1 MSSRSDNDWNAI
13 SSSGDSL
20 SLTHI
25 HIHHRTRLQAYPNE
39 IKSWGSSSKMASQW
53 FCGYVYLLQLPN
65 ANFERVW
72 SFSSLSKCWERSI
85 CFWSV
90 SSTGRAQTRPTKTRI
105 SINQIILLQYVCLY
119 LLSLSLCAFVPVGTS
134 RHLQNTTLNP
144 RISVDLTQSTS
155 VLGTFFSCCGP
166 LWVLFIWFIWIGH
179 FGFSV
184 YAVYAR
190 LSSSTSVFGWVW
202 YWFRMLVKRIRAP
215 PYELIDC
222 LFELLIESRV
232 HEKKIEGTKHEH
244 FLHLLFFFR
253 SVPLRCLNQQYVR
266 EYRRKEWIRI
276 CERCRLWQ
284 ICLLICICIP
294 GVCVHGGAY
303 RSTARN
309 YGFWEGRLCILIYI
323 HMNTINCY
331 VPVWVL
337 L

>member
-155 VLGTFFSCCGP
+155 VLGTFCSCCGP

-232 HEKKIEGTKHEH
+232 HEKKIEEEPSMNI
-244 FLHLLFFFR
+244 F
-253 SVPLRCLNQQYVR
+253 
-266 EYRRKEWIRI
+266 
-276 CERCRLWQ
+276 
-284 ICLLICICIP
+284 CICYFSFDPSLFVVLINNMCANI
-294 GVCVHGGAY
+294 G
-303 RSTARN
+303 ARN
-309 YGFWEGRLCILIYI
+309 EYGSVKGVAYDRYACLFVYAFRACVCMVARIDRLHEITDFEKVDYAS
-323 HMNTINCY
+323 
-331 VPVWVL
+331 
-337 L
+337 